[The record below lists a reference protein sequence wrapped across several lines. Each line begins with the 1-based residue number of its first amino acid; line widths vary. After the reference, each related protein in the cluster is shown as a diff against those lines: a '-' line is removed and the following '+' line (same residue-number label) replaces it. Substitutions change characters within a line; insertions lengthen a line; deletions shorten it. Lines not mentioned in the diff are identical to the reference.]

1 MAEGERTAIRP
12 PADPPADPE
21 ADQVQPFLL
30 ESSEIRGRLLRL
42 EQVPSEILRR
52 HDYPEPVARLLAEM
66 LALCGG
72 LASLLKYEGIF
83 TLQASGDGPL
93 RVMVVDVTS
102 EGAMRGYAG
111 FDEER
116 LDRLVAEADGS
127 QPTVAA
133 LFGKGSLAFT
143 VDQGVH
149 SERYQGIV
157 ALNGDTLADCLQH
170 YFMQSEQLQS
180 GIVLAAGRRGGAWVS
195 AALVL
200 QRLPEEHIA
209 DIEDE
214 DDWRRAM
221 VLQASC
227 SAEELL
233 DDSLPLNDLLYR
245 LFHEEGVRVYE
256 PRPLIEAC
264 RCSGRRLE
272 TVLAAMPREEIEDLK
287 IDGAVEVTCEF
298 CTKVYRFDDTDLQ
311 RIYAP

>member
-1 MAEGERTAIRP
+1 MPEGDSLPGALEV
-12 PADPPADPE
+12 
-21 ADQVQPFLL
+21 DQVQPFLL
-30 ESSEIRGRLLRL
+30 ESSDIRGRLLRL
-42 EQVPSEILRR
+42 EGVTSEILRR
-52 HDYPEPVARLLAEM
+52 HDYPEPVAHLLAEM

-83 TLQASGDGPL
+83 TLQASGDGAL
-93 RVMVVDVTS
+93 RIMVVDVTS

-111 FDEER
+111 FDTER
-116 LDRLVAEADGS
+116 LADLEAAAEGRR
-127 QPTVAA
+127 PTVPE

-143 VDQGVH
+143 VDQGSH

-157 ALNGDTLADCLQH
+157 VLDGDTLADCLQH

-180 GIVLAAGRRGGAWVS
+180 GIVLAAGQRGGAWVS

-200 QRLPEEHIA
+200 QRLPEEHIST
-209 DIEDE
+209 IENE

-227 SAEELL
+227 SPEELL

-245 LFHEEGVRVYE
+245 LFHEEGVRVFE
-256 PRPLIEAC
+256 PRPLVEAC
-264 RCSGRRLE
+264 RCSGERLE
-272 TVLAAMPREEIEDLK
+272 AVLGAMPRQEIEDLK
-287 IDGAVEVTCEF
+287 INGTIEVTCEF
-298 CTKVYRFDDTDLQ
+298 CTKVYRFDEDDIE